1 MKRNAIARL
10 IVYSLV
16 ALVLTG
22 ILVTGILGN
31 GFVFHISESHGTVV
45 QNEAHVEA
53 TPGIDLEINWVAG
66 HVTIK
71 RENVDRIYFRE
82 TADGEI
88 KRPMTYH
95 YEGDTLEL
103 NHSRSSVFFGFNKVQ
118 EKNLVVVV
126 PMDWNCGELSID
138 GADLTIDVMDLAAR
152 EVSIDGAGTYL
163 NFHGNVDQVEINGAG
178 CEIQLSCQN
187 KPQSISIDGAGC
199 VLSLTLPENC
209 GFQVEMD
216 GLGCEFSTELSCSKH
231 EGIYFSGDGY
241 CQIEVSGM
249 GCEVT
254 ILEAEPGD
262 AAYKVQCGDDF
273 TASLLLE
280 TPEGEY
286 TPGTIIRLKT
296 GILTDVDLEL
306 YVNGRFV
313 CKQMEAFSSDG
324 TNYWE
329 FYFTMPDEAAII
341 QFKTVDGILR

>member
-45 QNEAHVEA
+45 QYEAHVEA
-53 TPGIDLEINWVAG
+53 ISGIDLEINWVAG

-88 KRPMTYH
+88 KHPMTYH

-126 PMDWNCGELSID
+126 PMDWYCGELSID
-138 GADLTIDVMDLAAR
+138 GATLTIDVMDLAAR

-163 NFHGNVDQVEINGAG
+163 NFRGNVDQVEINGAG

-199 VLSLTLPENC
+199 VLSLTLPEGC
-209 GFQVEMD
+209 GFRTEAD
-216 GLGCEFSTELSCSKH
+216 GLGCELNTELPYRKQD
-231 EGIYFSGDGY
+231 GAYLSGDGH
-241 CQIEVSGM
+241 CQIDVDGL
-249 GCEVT
+249 GCEVS
-254 ILEAEPGD
+254 IYHAP
-262 AAYKVQCGDDF
+262 
-273 TASLLLE
+273 
-280 TPEGEY
+280 
-286 TPGTIIRLKT
+286 
-296 GILTDVDLEL
+296 
-306 YVNGRFV
+306 VN
-313 CKQMEAFSSDG
+313 
-324 TNYWE
+324 
-329 FYFTMPDEAAII
+329 
-341 QFKTVDGILR
+341 